1 MRFERCIDADLFPGG
16 LWQDLKIK
24 SRHKRHAQAHTKFM
38 SLREMVNENNAIWLE
53 IAVFVLGGC
62 AYGLMEIL
70 YRGYTHWTM
79 LVTGGACV
87 LTLFYLREWLLAQP
101 LILGALAGAVIITI
115 YELSVGILV
124 NLKLGWQVWDY
135 SAQPGN
141 VLGQICP
148 AFTAIWFV
156 VCLLFLTGVRLLLHA

>member
-1 MRFERCIDADLFPGG
+1 
-16 LWQDLKIK
+16 
-24 SRHKRHAQAHTKFM
+24 
-38 SLREMVNENNAIWLE
+38 MVNENNAIWLE

-156 VCLLFLTGVRLLLHA
+156 VCLLFLTGVRLLHA

>member
-1 MRFERCIDADLFPGG
+1 M
-16 LWQDLKIK
+16 
-24 SRHKRHAQAHTKFM
+24 
-38 SLREMVNENNAIWLE
+38 NENNSIWIE
-53 IAVFVLGGC
+53 AAVFLLGGG
-62 AYGLMEIL
+62 AYGLMEML
-70 YRGYTHWTM
+70 FRGHTHWTM

-87 LTLFYLREWLLAQP
+87 LTMFYLREWLLAQP
-101 LILGALAGAVIITI
+101 LAVGALAGAVIITA
-115 YELSVGILV
+115 YELSVGVIV

-156 VCLLFLTGVRLLLHA
+156 VCFLFLAGVRLLMHF

>member
-1 MRFERCIDADLFPGG
+1 
-16 LWQDLKIK
+16 
-24 SRHKRHAQAHTKFM
+24 
-38 SLREMVNENNAIWLE
+38 MVNENNSIWLE
-53 IAVFVLGGC
+53 IAVFALGGC

-70 YRGYTHWTM
+70 YRGHTHWTM

-101 LILGALAGAVIITI
+101 LVLGALAGAVIITV
-115 YELSVGILV
+115 YELSVGVLV

>member
-1 MRFERCIDADLFPGG
+1 M
-16 LWQDLKIK
+16 
-24 SRHKRHAQAHTKFM
+24 
-38 SLREMVNENNAIWLE
+38 NENNSIWIE
-53 IAVFVLGGC
+53 AAVFLLGGG

-70 YRGYTHWTM
+70 FRGHTHWTM

-87 LTLFYLREWLLAQP
+87 LTMFYLREWLLTQP
-101 LILGALAGAVIITI
+101 LAVGALAGAVIITA
-115 YELSVGILV
+115 YELSVGVIV

-156 VCLLFLTGVRLLLHA
+156 VCFLFLAGVRLLMHF

>member
-1 MRFERCIDADLFPGG
+1 
-16 LWQDLKIK
+16 
-24 SRHKRHAQAHTKFM
+24 
-38 SLREMVNENNAIWLE
+38 MVNENNSIWLE

-70 YRGYTHWTM
+70 YRGHTHWTM
-79 LVTGGACV
+79 PVTGGACV
-87 LTLFYLREWLLAQP
+87 LTMFYLREWLLAQP
-101 LILGALAGAVIITI
+101 LVLGALAGAVIITI
-115 YELSVGILV
+115 YELSVGMIV

>member
-1 MRFERCIDADLFPGG
+1 
-16 LWQDLKIK
+16 
-24 SRHKRHAQAHTKFM
+24 
-38 SLREMVNENNAIWLE
+38 MVNENNAIWLE